1 MLSLYMIGSVVMQS
15 RMEKYFES
23 EDDNQIVTHRS
34 RTKKNQELYKEVSS
48 LELEDFD
55 MNNNMSVIGDNSNNI
70 SLDEIKDI
78 LDKKY
83 HETPKNKS
91 FGNTEEIST
100 HLDLNETRE
109 YDINSILE
117 KAKEQK
123 EVNYG
128 EDRLKKI
135 RNTQYDI
142 LKSLDIL
149 DNEEE
154 IEEKGPIT
162 PSKEIIRK
170 KETKA
175 ESEKK
180 LKELIDT
187 ITAKELIKEESS
199 LTTEGELDPLD
210 LLSDLK
216 GDDENTRVMGMLAEE
231 LREAEKENSLALQT
245 GMNRRLEE
253 YPATEEEPANDN
265 DTTTEEETSD
275 ETENSEETT
284 NSQTPTKKTPEEEAE
299 EQLRK
304 TMAIKEFDKEIE
316 EEMQRRAMEHE
327 HKKEKAAKK
336 DNTSTNTFTTN
347 TLSFTQSDFDDFID
361 LKEDMQI
368 TKIIVKILIVVIIIA
383 FIIAIVVLAN
393 NYLQLGL
400 F

>member
-23 EDDNQIVTHRS
+23 EDDNKIVTHRS

-170 KETKA
+170 KETKS

-199 LTTEGELDPLD
+199 LNPDGELDPLD

-231 LREAEKENSLALQT
+231 LREAEKENSIALQT

-253 YPATEEEPANDN
+253 SPAIEEPAYDN
-265 DTTTEEETSD
+265 DDTTEEEASNKA
-275 ETENSEETT
+275 ENSEETT
-284 NSQTPTKKTPEEEAE
+284 DSQTPTKKTPEEEEE